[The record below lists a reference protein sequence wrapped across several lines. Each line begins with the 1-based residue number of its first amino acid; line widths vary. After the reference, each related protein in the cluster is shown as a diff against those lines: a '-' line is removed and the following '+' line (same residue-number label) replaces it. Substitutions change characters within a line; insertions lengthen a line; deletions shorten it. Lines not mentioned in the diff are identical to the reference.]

1 MAGALAADTPAGG
14 GIAVY
19 PGNPFYNVKI
29 YGARPGRLV
38 RTALVGHL
46 PARTGQMRPTCRSWS
61 ALHRVSSSRSSR
73 IEHARNLATLVVGLM
88 PPFR

>member
-46 PARTGQMRPTCRSWS
+46 RR
-61 ALHRVSSSRSSR
+61 ALGRCGLLVDLGPLCIEFHRADQAVLNTLAIWQRSS
-73 IEHARNLATLVVGLM
+73 
-88 PPFR
+88 